1 MSLLGVDV
9 GTTGCKA
16 AAYNE
21 DGHQLALHYEE
32 YLVQRPR
39 PGWAQLDPEEVWE
52 KVKLAIKTVAIECRR
67 DPIKALSVSSLGEA
81 VVPVTNDR
89 KILGPSILN
98 FDQRGSE
105 FLNSLREKI
114 SDKEL
119 YSITGNTLGNQ
130 YGLTKLMWIYHYNP
144 DLYQQAHKFLLWSSF
159 VSFMLGAEPIVDY
172 SLANR
177 MLLFDLDQCDWSDD
191 LLEITNLDR
200 AKLPATA
207 PSGRNIGRISQHLA
221 TELNL
226 SQDVIITT
234 GAHDQNAGA
243 VGCGVIDSGCAV
255 YSMGTF
261 ICITPVLKKRLKTSI
276 MIQRGLNTEHHAAPA
291 RYVSFI
297 YNQGGSIV
305 KWFRDTFIGQK
316 DKETPAEGDR
326 IYNLVF
332 SEIPHEP
339 SSVIVL
345 PHFTITGPPNFISD
359 SSGVI
364 VGLNLETT
372 RGDILKGILEG
383 VTFSLKEVVDSLSQ
397 TDIEIQEFRPTGGG
411 SKSAVWIQTSA
422 DILGTPFRLPVIK
435 EAGTLGAAIIAGVGS
450 GVFASFEEGI
460 EATVKVGRTFE
471 PNDSKH
477 QQYQDNY
484 QAYLELWP
492 LLGDYL
498 RERTGTK

>member
-1 MSLLGVDV
+1 MSLLGVDI

-16 AAYNE
+16 AAYN
-21 DGHQLALHYEE
+21 DNGHQLALHYEE
-32 YLVQRPR
+32 YQIQRPR
-39 PGWAQLDPEEVWE
+39 PGWAQLDPVQVWG
-52 KVKLAIKTVAIECRR
+52 KVKYAISNVAKECRR

-105 FLNSLREKI
+105 FLNTLRDKI
-114 SDKEL
+114 NDENL

-130 YGLTKLMWIYHYNP
+130 YGLTKLMWLNRHHP
-144 DLYQQAHKFLLWSSF
+144 DLYRQTYKFLLWSSF
-159 VSFMLGAEPIVDY
+159 IAFMLGADPIVDY

-191 LLEITNLDR
+191 LLEIAKLDR

-207 PSGRNIGRISQHLA
+207 PSGRIIGRVSQHISY
-221 TELNL
+221 ELNL
-226 SQDVIITT
+226 PPDVIITT

-243 VGCGVIDSGCAV
+243 VGCGVIDSGLAV
-255 YSMGTF
+255 YGMGTF
-261 ICITPVLKKRLKTSI
+261 ICITPVLKNRLKPSI
-276 MIQRGLNTEHHAAPA
+276 MIPRGLNTEHHATPG

-305 KWFRDTFIGQK
+305 KWFRDTFAGQEYNQITADGEK
-316 DKETPAEGDR
+316 

-332 SEIPHEP
+332 SEIPVEP
-339 SSVIVL
+339 SSVVVL
-345 PHFTITGPPNFISD
+345 PHFTITGPPDFISD

-364 VGLNLETT
+364 VGLSLETT

-383 VTFSLKEVVDSLSQ
+383 VTFSLKEVVDSLAQ
-397 TDIEIQEFRPTGGG
+397 TEIEILEYRPTGGG
-411 SKSAVWIQTSA
+411 SKSQEWIQTSA
-422 DILGTPFRLPVIK
+422 NILGTPFRIPLVK

-450 GVFASFEEGI
+450 GTFASFEDGV
-460 EATVKVGRTFE
+460 EATVKVDRSFE
-471 PNDSKH
+471 PDMNLH
-477 QQYQDNY
+477 QRYQENY
-484 QAYLELWP
+484 QAYQELWP
-492 LLGDYL
+492 LLGGYL
-498 RERTGTK
+498 RNRAGMK